1 VDDSDDAVEIVL
13 GNSKNRKRKG
23 KQRQGTQ
30 ASKCVRGV
38 S

>member
-1 VDDSDDAVEIVL
+1 VDDSDDATEVVS

-30 ASKCVRGV
+30 LSKRMKGV
-38 S
+38 